1 MMFDDYKCK
10 YCFLLFCWL
19 QNKTIDLFVPYNITI
34 YNEFRFPLR
43 LVVLLQSKNILF
55 ENSTSSVLLWVK
67 GKGNSNCVSKISL
80 QKKLST
86 LKIKDFPENGRQKT
100 AHYPQASEQDGFF
113 FLNVP
118 SALQFELS
126 IKRLGLSLKITLLT
140 IQIRT

>member
-1 MMFDDYKCK
+1 MMFDDYKCN
-10 YCFLLFCWL
+10 YCLLLCCWL

-34 YNEFRFPLR
+34 YKEIRFPLR

-55 ENSTSSVLLWVK
+55 ANSTSSVLLSVK

-86 LKIKDFPENGRQKT
+86 SKIKDFPENGRQKT

-118 SALQFELS
+118 SAFQFELS
-126 IKRLGLSLKITLLT
+126 IKRLGLFLKITLLT
-140 IQIRT
+140 IQLRT